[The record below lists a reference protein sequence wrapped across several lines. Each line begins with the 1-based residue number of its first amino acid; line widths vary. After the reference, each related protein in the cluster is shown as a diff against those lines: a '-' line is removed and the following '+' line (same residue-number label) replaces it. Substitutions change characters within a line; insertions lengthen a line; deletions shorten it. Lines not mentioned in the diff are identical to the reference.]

1 MSLIASAHSRATRG
15 SSAGNLGQLVQ
26 QVDDLFDPADKV
38 ARGQVRAAEDV
49 LQVPALGPLVHR
61 PDQAQFG
68 FTGQREL
75 VGFLHVLQGGPF
87 THHNVDGGFQRDARH
102 LGPEPA
108 VLALG
113 LVDQD
118 AGEGGDFGGVQV
130 AEGAQ
135 PQGLRNQQVLFAVDP
150 AQPLPV
156 RADGEHSGVGG
167 FQVAVAG
174 QDAADPVEGLGDG
187 VGPALDLA
195 DQPVRLLAE
204 LPPALGPAGVVLTFA
219 AAMAGVGAEL
229 AAQLRDPLFL
239 VRQGRGAA
247 EVVVPARRR
256 RRAGSP
262 AGRSG
267 PRTPGPAVTWA
278 PWR

>member
-1 MSLIASAHSRATRG
+1 MSLIASAAQPRDPRVQRRD
-15 SSAGNLGQLVQ
+15 LCQLVQ
-26 QVDDLFDPADKV
+26 QVDDLFDPADEV

-49 LQVPALGPLVHR
+49 LQVPALGPLENR
-61 PDQAQFG
+61 PDQAEFG

-75 VGFLHVLQGGPF
+75 VGFLDVLQGGPF
-87 THHNVDGGFQRDARH
+87 AHHNVDGGFQGHARH
-102 LGPEPA
+102 LGPQPA

-118 AGEGGDFGGVQV
+118 AGEGGDLGGVQV
-130 AEGAQ
+130 VEGAQ

-156 RADGEHSGVGG
+156 GADGEHSGVGG

-187 VGPALDLA
+187 VGAALDLA
-195 DQPVRLLAE
+195 DQPVGLLAE
-204 LPPALGPAGVVLTFA
+204 LPVALGPARVVLAFT
-219 AAMAGVGAEL
+219 AAMARVRAEL
-229 AAQLRDPLFL
+229 AAQLGDLLLL
-239 VRQGRGAA
+239 VRQGGGAA

-256 RRAGSP
+256 RGPVFPEGVPDR
-262 AGRSG
+262 GRQV
-267 PRTPGPAVTWA
+267 PP
-278 PWR
+278 